1 MGDNNSASNGNLDVV
16 LNVNDD
22 ATKKCEDSSIQDCVP
37 LLQKV
42 IFLSFSKKLIVVR
55 HVGLSVKQSK

>member
-22 ATKKCEDSSIQDCVP
+22 ATKKCEDLTNQDCVP

-42 IFLSFSKKLIVVR
+42 I
-55 HVGLSVKQSK
+55 

>member
-22 ATKKCEDSSIQDCVP
+22 TTKKCEDSSIQDCVP

-42 IFLSFSKKLIVVR
+42 IFLFFLEKLIVIY
-55 HVGLSVKQSK
+55 LDMSS

>member
-22 ATKKCEDSSIQDCVP
+22 ATKKCEDSSI
-37 LLQKV
+37 
-42 IFLSFSKKLIVVR
+42 
-55 HVGLSVKQSK
+55 